1 MGVTQYIGARYVP
14 IMADP
19 IEWSSTK
26 SYEPLT
32 IVTYQGDSYTSRQF
46 VPVGIDIG
54 NAAYWACTGN
64 YNAQVEQYRQE
75 VRAFDTRITT
85 AQDTADEAKSGAQ
98 AANASLGSGWGS
110 DNTVRAFAND
120 VASNLSDLDTQLDDV
135 SGDVSQLA
143 GTVSD
148 LSGTV
153 GNIRSDLTAAQT
165 SIANTNTTLTGF
177 SPTNRVKT
185 YVDNAIASAVQAQ
198 KPMVV
203 IGDSFSNTYYIT
215 EENLWYHPVADFLNC
230 DVHAYTE
237 RGAGYRRAGNSG
249 HTFSQLATLA
259 VNDTSFANAEV
270 KWVFVYGGLNDL
282 DHENAQTAFTTDFTS
297 FCNYVHASF
306 PNAQLVVCGI
316 NAWQSGF
323 SFYNTG
329 TEFRGQVYYESQMPQ
344 QTGFINAHGIFVSM
358 CGALGFNSTWY
369 DNTNSHPNNAGQNA
383 IASWILSAMFGTG
396 LVRNSSTSWR
406 ASGDTTGKGTATFHF
421 RPGCVEFTGQVNQ
434 DHADAYIID
443 GLGFFK
449 DAAIDTRGIP
459 ILGAGAGIFGWF
471 RGKDSSGY
479 VGTNSYGFFHG
490 SREF

>member
-14 IMADP
+14 VMADP
-19 IEWSSTK
+19 IEWSNAK

-46 VPVGIDIG
+46 VPVGIQITNDS
-54 NAAYWACTGN
+54 YWACTGN
-64 YNAQVEQYRQE
+64 YNAQIEQYRQE
-75 VRAFDTRITT
+75 VRAFDTRITN
-85 AQDTADEAKSGAQ
+85 AQDTADDAKTGADT
-98 AANASLGSGWGS
+98 ANENLGSGWS
-110 DNTVRAFAND
+110 ENNTVRSFANN
-120 VASNLSDLDTQLDDV
+120 VSTGLESINTTIGTI
-135 SGDVSQLA
+135 SGDLTQA
-143 GTVSD
+143 KSD
-148 LSGTV
+148 IDALETSV
-153 GNIRSDLTAAQT
+153 GEVRSDLCAAQT
-165 SIANTNTTLTGF
+165 NIEITNTTLTGF
-177 SPTNRVKT
+177 SPSNRVKT
-185 YVDNAIASAVQAQ
+185 YVDNAIASATEAK

-203 IGDSFSNTYYIT
+203 IGDSFSNSYYVT
-215 EENLWYHPVADFLNC
+215 ESDLWYHPVADFLNC

-237 RGAGYRRAGNSG
+237 RGAGFRRAGNSG

-259 VNDTSFANAEV
+259 VNDTSFANAQV
-270 KWVFVYGGLNDL
+270 KWVFVYGGLNDI
-282 DHENAQTAFTTDFTS
+282 DHENANTAFTTDFTS
-297 FCNYVHASF
+297 FCNYVHANF

-329 TEFRGQVYYESQMPQ
+329 TEFRGQVYYESQMQQ
-344 QTGFINAHGIFVSM
+344 QTGFINANGIFVSM
-358 CGALGFNSTWY
+358 CGALGFNATWY
-369 DNTNSHPNNAGQNA
+369 DNTNSHPNTAGQNA

-406 ASGDTTGKGTATFHF
+406 ASGDTSGKGTATFHF

-434 DHADAYIID
+434 DHANAYIID

-459 ILGAGAGIFGWF
+459 ILGAAADTFGWF